1 MRKNNQPTPDLAS
14 AKLEANRIKQS
25 KRNEILGYIN
35 KCDRTIR
42 LCDSECA
49 KAGEIGTDSE
59 DLQYAAIMDRF
70 GELVR
75 RAKSLFTFAL
85 HSNTV
90 LDVLN
95 STSTLASTVDI
106 TSLTNNLEALRTT
119 MEDVSMLTAQDTY
132 ASQSMITPEAQQRI
146 QQKVQKEKA
155 REYQEAHESFIDT
168 MNSMT

>member
-95 STSTLASTVDI
+95 STYTLYERTWKCNIADVDYYVLCVHDY
-106 TSLTNNLEALRTT
+106 SR
-119 MEDVSMLTAQDTY
+119 
-132 ASQSMITPEAQQRI
+132 
-146 QQKVQKEKA
+146 
-155 REYQEAHESFIDT
+155 SF
-168 MNSMT
+168 NSNKSECWCR